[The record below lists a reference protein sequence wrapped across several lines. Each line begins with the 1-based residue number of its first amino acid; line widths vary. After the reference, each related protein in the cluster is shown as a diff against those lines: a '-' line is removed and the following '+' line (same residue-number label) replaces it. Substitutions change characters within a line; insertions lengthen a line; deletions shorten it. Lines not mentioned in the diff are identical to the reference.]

1 MNVGGLARVGLL
13 ALVWGSGFLFIK
25 LSLGSFS
32 PVQLTF
38 GRLALGA
45 LLLLIVLAI
54 KRLRLPT
61 KPRMWLYL
69 AIAALFGNAIP
80 YTLVGFAE
88 QTVNSNL
95 AGALNATTPLWTLL
109 LAILTRS
116 EDRLT
121 ATKTVG
127 ILLGFAGAVIL
138 LTPWRASSAPLL
150 GTLACLGAAA
160 SYGASY
166 IVMGRYLT
174 GRGTPPLVL
183 SAGQLIAACGLLI
196 LASPFGGFD
205 RVTLSPIP
213 VAALLMLG
221 IVGTGVAY
229 VLNYRIITDDG
240 PLLASTVT
248 YLLPVVAVTL
258 GTVLLNEELSWS
270 LVVGVVVVLGGVI
283 LSRVKPRA
291 IDG

>member
-45 LLLLIVLAI
+45 ILLLIVLAI
-54 KRLRLPT
+54 RRLRLPT
-61 KPRMWLYL
+61 APRMWLYL
-69 AIAALFGNAIP
+69 TMAALFGNAIP

-95 AGALNATTPLWTLL
+95 AGAINATTPLWTLL
-109 LAILTRS
+109 FVILTRTGN
-116 EDRLT
+116 RLT
-121 ATKTVG
+121 VTKTFG
-127 ILLGFAGAVIL
+127 ILLGFVGAVL
-138 LTPWRASSAPLL
+138 LLAPWQAATVPLL

-160 SYGASY
+160 SYGVSY
-166 IVMGRYLT
+166 IVIGRYLT
-174 GRGTPPLVL
+174 GKGTPPLVL
-183 SAGQLIAACGLLI
+183 SAGQLIAASGLLI

-205 RVTLSPIP
+205 RVELSAIP
-213 VAALLMLG
+213 VAALLTLG
-221 IVGTGVAY
+221 VVGTGVAY

-258 GTVLLNEELSWS
+258 GTVFLNEDLTWS
-270 LVVGVVVVLGGVI
+270 LVIGVVVVLGGVV
-283 LSRVKPRA
+283 LSRWKPRA
-291 IDG
+291 SAE

>member
-13 ALVWGSGFLFIK
+13 ALLWGSGFLFIK

-45 LLLLIVLAI
+45 LLLLVVLAI

-61 KPRMWLYL
+61 EPRMWLYL

-95 AGALNATTPLWTLL
+95 AGAINATTPLWTLL
-109 LAILTRS
+109 FAILTRT
-116 EDRLT
+116 ENRLT
-121 ATKTVG
+121 ITKTFG
-127 ILLGFAGAVIL
+127 ILLGFVGAIL
-138 LTPWRASSAPLL
+138 LLAPWQATAAPLL

-160 SYGASY
+160 SYGVSY

-183 SAGQLIAACGLLI
+183 SAGQLIAASGLLI

-205 RVTLSPIP
+205 PVELNPIP

-221 IVGTGVAY
+221 VVGTGVAY

-248 YLLPVVAVTL
+248 YLLPVVAVTM
-258 GTVLLNEELSWS
+258 GTVLLDEELSGTLVIGV
-270 LVVGVVVVLGGVI
+270 LVVLSGVI
-283 LSRVKPRA
+283 LSRLQPSGR
-291 IDG
+291 